1 MIHARKDY
9 NCIQDPRAIPSAKSS
24 TPNPH
29 AIPRDEPVF
38 LLRAQDPLFDMML
51 TTYAMGAQLIGCDPR
66 MIQSV
71 IAHRELA
78 RLWPVKKVKA
88 DL

>member
-9 NCIQDPRAIPSAKSS
+9 NRIQDPFVEKGKGIPK
-24 TPNPH
+24 
-29 AIPRDEPVF
+29 DEPVF
-38 LLRAQDPLFDMML
+38 LLRAQDSLFIPML
-51 TTYAMGAQLIGCDPR
+51 TVYAAMAEASGHDHKFVQT
-66 MIQSV
+66 V

-78 RLWPVKKVKA
+78 KLWPVRKQS